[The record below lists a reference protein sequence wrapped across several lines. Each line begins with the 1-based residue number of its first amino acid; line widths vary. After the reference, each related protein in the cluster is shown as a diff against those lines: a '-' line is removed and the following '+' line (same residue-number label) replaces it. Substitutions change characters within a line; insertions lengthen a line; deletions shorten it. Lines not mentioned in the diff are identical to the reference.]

1 MAAFSSRSAPVDCLD
16 DFRNPDSTQIDMRT
30 AEKDNIAEAINHVL
44 REVRAARRDLQMTG
58 FCLQQAE
65 AFRRIDRAKAS
76 LLDLVECR
84 NRQNKHSPPM

>member
-1 MAAFSSRSAPVDCLD
+1 
-16 DFRNPDSTQIDMRT
+16 
-30 AEKDNIAEAINHVL
+30 VL

-65 AFRRIDRAKAS
+65 AFRKIDRAKAS

-84 NRQNKHSPPM
+84 NRSTGRLQKTEVAQ

>member
-1 MAAFSSRSAPVDCLD
+1 
-16 DFRNPDSTQIDMRT
+16 MRT

-65 AFRRIDRAKAS
+65 AFRKIDRAKAS
-76 LLDLVECR
+76 LLDLVQSR
-84 NRQNKHSPPM
+84 DRKNKHSPPM

>member
-1 MAAFSSRSAPVDCLD
+1 
-16 DFRNPDSTQIDMRT
+16 MRT

-65 AFRRIDRAKAS
+65 ALRRIDRAAAS
-76 LLDLVECR
+76 LADLMQSR
-84 NRQNKHSPPM
+84 NRKNEHSPAM

>member
-1 MAAFSSRSAPVDCLD
+1 
-16 DFRNPDSTQIDMRT
+16 MRT
-30 AEKDNIAEAINHVL
+30 ADKDNIAEAINHVL

-84 NRQNKHSPPM
+84 NRKNKHSPPM